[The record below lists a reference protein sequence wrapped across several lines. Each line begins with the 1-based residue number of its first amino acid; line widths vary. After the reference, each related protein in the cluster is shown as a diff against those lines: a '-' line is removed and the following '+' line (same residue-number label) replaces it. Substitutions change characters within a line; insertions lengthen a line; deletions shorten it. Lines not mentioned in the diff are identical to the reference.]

1 MPEFVSIRYT
11 NHAVARMSQR
21 KIVKADV
28 ELVLRIGES
37 RVDEDGLW
45 ICEEGHIRVVV
56 REDDGIGIVITVV
69 RLKGGEG

>member
-28 ELVLRIGES
+28 ELVLRIGKP
-37 RVDEDGLW
+37 R
-45 ICEEGHIRVVV
+45 
-56 REDDGIGIVITVV
+56 
-69 RLKGGEG
+69 